1 MVCLMVGGW
10 AKVGYALRSLA
21 QWCFRAK
28 PWVLCVSGASMPSD
42 EQRPLRGP
50 PGFVAALASVC
61 VRTRG
66 VGCCLQS
73 TWSGQGKAGGAPH
86 RSNLSSMRRWLCGWH
101 TRRPTAPSP
110 IPALMRAHRACAVPA
125 TCPFPLLSSHACTL
139 RLRRAEPAHPLTPP
153 HTRVHCACAAQSFK
167 SEINM
172 VTARKVITSM
182 ANISCDT

>member
-1 MVCLMVGGW
+1 MPCG
-10 AKVGYALRSLA
+10 ALL
-21 QWCFRAK
+21 
-28 PWVLCVSGASMPSD
+28 SGASGPSRGFCVFP
-42 EQRPLRGP
+42 EHPCPAMSRGP
-50 PGFVAALASVC
+50 CVGHQGLSPHWPACACAPGGLVAAFKAPGRGR
-61 VRTRG
+61 VRQ
-66 VGCCLQS
+66 VGRHTGAICHPC
-73 TWSGQGKAGGAPH
+73 AGGSVAGTPAGRQHPH
-86 RSNLSSMRRWLCGWH
+86 PYPRSCAH
-101 TRRPTAPSP
+101 TAP
-110 IPALMRAHRACAVPA
+110 AQCRPA